1 MGLDVYTQHQ
11 AQSSTAWP
19 RVDMVLALYEESIR
33 KLELAAK
40 AMEQGQVETS
50 NLLIGKVQLMIQGL
64 ASGVL
69 PDGSELTTN
78 MLRLHE
84 FVLHSLSSGTV
95 TGINDALR
103 VLRPLA
109 EAFQGIREEAIILER
124 LGEIPVLANGAS
136 LEVSA

>member
-11 AQSSTAWP
+11 EQSSTAWP

-33 KLELAAK
+33 KLERASEAFQTGETEKAK
-40 AMEQGQVETS
+40 D
-50 NLLIGKVQLMIQGL
+50 LLGKVQLMVQGL

-84 FVLHSLSSGTV
+84 FVLHCLSSGGASGV
-95 TGINDALR
+95 NDALR

-124 LGEIPVLANGAS
+124 LGEIPILANGAT